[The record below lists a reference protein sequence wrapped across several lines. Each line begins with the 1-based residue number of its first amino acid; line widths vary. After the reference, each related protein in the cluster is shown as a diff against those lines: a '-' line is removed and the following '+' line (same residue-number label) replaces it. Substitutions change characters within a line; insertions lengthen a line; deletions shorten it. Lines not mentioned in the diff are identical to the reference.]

1 MLFYRPIM
9 GSGLNKRPLYVSSG
23 VIKTPHSSQSFCI
36 VSAKTRLSTQYIT
49 VLEQDSAMTFDKINL
64 LVSFKADKIV

>member
-9 GSGLNKRPLYVSSG
+9 GSGLNKIPLYVSSG
-23 VIKTPHSSQSFCI
+23 VIKTLHSSQSFCI

-49 VLEQDSAMTFDKINL
+49 ILEQDRAMIFDRINV